1 MSYLPPASRPPIRLH
16 GGGPAFGLPEV
27 SPYTMKTEVQLQLA
41 GLPYIHVRAQPAD
54 SPKGQLPFII
64 DGDVTVADSTFIRSY
79 IEQKYGLDLDACLS
93 PEQRAVAW
101 AMERMAE
108 NQLGWV
114 MTYFRYAD
122 DASFA
127 AGPARWFDAV
137 PEPQRSEL
145 RRALRE
151 RVMANL
157 FAVGITRHSHD
168 EVVLLGVRSLRSLS
182 VLLGGKS
189 YLFGERAT
197 GTDAIVFAQLANI
210 LSPYFD
216 NALRRRAEG
225 FHNLVDYVERMMERF
240 YPRFAWRACQ
250 KGQPEKIVAETTTP
264 RAA

>member
-1 MSYLPPASRPPIRLH
+1 MTYLPSAARQPIRLH

-64 DGDVTVADSTFIRSY
+64 DSEVPDGGVPGGGVAVADSTFIRSY

-101 AMERMAE
+101 AVERMAE
-108 NQLGWV
+108 NQLGWA

-127 AGPARWFDAV
+127 AGPARWYDAA

-151 RVMANL
+151 KVMANL

-182 VLLGGKS
+182 VLLGGKT

-216 NALRRRAEG
+216 NTLRRRAEG

-250 KGQPEKIVAETTTP
+250 K
-264 RAA
+264 AA

>member
-93 PEQRAVAW
+93 TEQRAVAW

-122 DASFA
+122 DTSFET
-127 AGPARWFDAV
+127 GPARWYDAV
-137 PEPQRSEL
+137 PEPQRSAL
-145 RRALRE
+145 RQALRE
-151 RVMANL
+151 KVMANL
-157 FAVGITRHSHD
+157 FAVTTKSCCWARARCARFRCCWAARPICSASAPPAPM
-168 EVVLLGVRSLRSLS
+168 RSCSPSSRISS
-182 VLLGGKS
+182 RPIS
-189 YLFGERAT
+189 TMPCAAAPR
-197 GTDAIVFAQLANI
+197 VFTIWSIMSSA
-210 LSPYFD
+210 
-216 NALRRRAEG
+216 
-225 FHNLVDYVERMMERF
+225 
-240 YPRFAWRACQ
+240 
-250 KGQPEKIVAETTTP
+250 
-264 RAA
+264 